1 MCACCTA
8 VIIAMVFL
16 YCVLVHFQSFAML
29 VHRWIDGT
37 EEGTDIEVSVDLFV
51 LYLRFFLAL
60 QVFL

>member
-1 MCACCTA
+1 MLYGGDHRHG
-8 VIIAMVFL
+8 FL
-16 YCVLVHFQSFAML
+16 LLRTCSFPEFCVL

-37 EEGTDIEVSVDLFV
+37 KEGTDIEVSVDLFV